1 MYRKLQGRGGCIRP
15 IEAWTE
21 LRTQTDRWGLA
32 VVVAAVMVVAQGRG
46 ITVAPSPAKAR
57 LGLCAVEHTTHS
69 SDTQK
74 RACSQHIY
82 ILYNIYIEG
91 YTGLYMKSSTVPAH
105 KPSSGSSWNPWRCLG
120 TAARLPRG

>member
-1 MYRKLQGRGGCIRP
+1 M
-15 IEAWTE
+15 
-21 LRTQTDRWGLA
+21 
-32 VVVAAVMVVAQGRG
+32 VVAVVMVVAQGRG
-46 ITVAPSPAKAR
+46 ITVAPTPAKAR

-91 YTGLYMKSSTVPAH
+91 YTGLYTKSSTVPAH
-105 KPSSGSSWNPWRCLG
+105 KPSEWQFLEPKAVLRDGCTS
-120 TAARLPRG
+120 A

>member
-1 MYRKLQGRGGCIRP
+1 M
-15 IEAWTE
+15 
-21 LRTQTDRWGLA
+21 
-32 VVVAAVMVVAQGRG
+32 VVVAVMVVAQGRG
-46 ITVAPSPAKAR
+46 ITVAPTPAKAR

-91 YTGLYMKSSTVPAH
+91 YTGLYTKSSTVPAH
-105 KPSSGSSWNPWRCLG
+105 EPSSGSSWNPWRDSC
-120 TAARLPRG
+120 TSA